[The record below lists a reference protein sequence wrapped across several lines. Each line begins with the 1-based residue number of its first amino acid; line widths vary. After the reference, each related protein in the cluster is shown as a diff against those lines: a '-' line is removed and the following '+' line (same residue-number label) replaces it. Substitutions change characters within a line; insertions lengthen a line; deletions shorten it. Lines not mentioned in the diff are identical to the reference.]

1 MKKWVNYVPLSGCP
15 GIQARALSRR
25 RGASL
30 KRSTTK
36 DRNPVARVIGVSS
49 WVAAPQDFEM
59 ARAAPGDTNAAY
71 GGRSRSRPVISASA
85 APSGEAII
93 LVVVCRRSSVLTVTG
108 WLSPKARAGAIT
120 GRSVRRPP

>member
-1 MKKWVNYVPLSGCP
+1 MSQLCAVIGLPRHP
-15 GIQARALSRR
+15 GRALSRR

-30 KRSTTK
+30 QRSATK
-36 DRNPVARVIGVSS
+36 DRNPVARMIGVSS
-49 WVAAPQDFEM
+49 WAAAPQDFEM
-59 ARAAPGDTNAAY
+59 ARAAPADTNAAY
-71 GGRSRSRPVISASA
+71 GGCSRPRPVISASA